1 MKKYLLGFLGF
12 LPILSVTA
20 QKQTEV
26 PIKLPAGFS
35 SQIVA
40 SNFGRVRH
48 IAVNTNGDLYMKL
61 DRLVNGKGIYRL
73 RDKNKDGIMEDTL
86 AFGNYTGTGI
96 GIYRGYLYATS
107 DETVYR
113 YQLDANQ
120 DIVNPDKPEIVIEG
134 LLNQRQHASKS
145 ITFDQAGNI
154 YVNIGAPSNVC
165 QEKDRQKGSPGM
177 TPCPILENAGG
188 IWQFSTT
195 KLNQILSDGVRYA
208 TGMRNALGIDWNQEV
223 NDLYVTIHGRDM
235 LFQYFPEM
243 YDQKKGAELPSET
256 FYRVKKGDDC
266 GWPYVHWD
274 HFQNKKILNPE
285 YGGDGKKEGA
295 PNAISPLVGFP
306 GHMAPNALLMYSGN
320 QFPAKYKYGAFI
332 AFHGSWNR
340 TPEPQEG
347 FYVVFVPMKNG
358 MPTGNW
364 EVFAD
369 GFSGMS
375 PVNNLS
381 AAKHRP
387 TGLAMGPDGS
397 VYVSD
402 DKAGYVWKITH
413 NK

>member
-1 MKKYLLGFLGF
+1 MQKISSVIAMLLVLNIVSAQPKEQVAIQLPKGFT
-12 LPILSVTA
+12 SKT
-20 QKQTEV
+20 
-26 PIKLPAGFS
+26 
-35 SQIVA
+35 VA
-40 SNFGRVRH
+40 NDLGRVRH
-48 IAVNTNGDLYMKL
+48 IAVNSNGDLYMKL

-73 RDKNKDGIMEDTL
+73 RDNNKDGIMEDTL

-96 GIYRGYLYATS
+96 AINNGYVFATS
-107 DETVYR
+107 DQTIYR
-113 YQLDANQ
+113 YKLDGNQ
-120 DIVNPDKPEIVIEG
+120 NIVNPEQPEIVVDG
-134 LLNQRQHASKS
+134 LLNKRQHASKS
-145 ITFDQAGNI
+145 ITFDKVGNL

-165 QEKDRQKGSPGM
+165 QEQDRQKGSPGL

-195 KLNQILSDGVRYA
+195 KTNQTLNDGIRYA
-208 TGMRNALGIDWNQEV
+208 TGMRNALGIDWNNEV

-235 LFQYFPEM
+235 LYQYFPEM
-243 YDQKKGAELPSET
+243 YDQKRGAELPSET

-266 GWPYVHWD
+266 GWPYIHWD

-295 PNAISPLVGFP
+295 PSAIDPLVGFP
-306 GHMAPNALLMYSGN
+306 GHMAPNALLIYSGN
-320 QFPAKYKYGAFI
+320 QFPERYKNGAFI

-358 MPTGNW
+358 VPTGKW

-375 PVNNLS
+375 PVTNLS
-381 AAKHRP
+381 DAKHRP
-387 TGLAMGPDGS
+387 TGLAQGEDGS
-397 VYVSD
+397 IYVSD
-402 DKAGYVWKITH
+402 DKAGYVWKISY